1 MKMPSN
7 KAQSAEEI
15 LIVDD
20 KPANLRL
27 LSQMLADRG
36 YVVRAVKSGTR
47 ALESVRATPPN
58 LILLDIKMPGMD
70 GYEVCRQLKERRESR
85 GIPVIFISA
94 LNEIQ
99 NKVQGFNVGGVDYIT
114 KPFQYEEVIARVET
128 HLALR
133 RFQKRLQK
141 ANKRYEKELKLA
153 GSLQANLIPK
163 QAPAIPGFQLS
174 FVLRSA
180 RETSGDFYDFFPLN
194 SGHFGILVADV
205 VDKGAAAALLMAF
218 GRTLLRTLAE
228 ELPEHPE
235 RVLNNVN
242 QRMLSSIDASHFITV
257 FYGILGLEK
266 NELVYSNAGHN
277 PAIHL
282 KAVNGEMA
290 LLKNTGMPLGLF
302 DDQDWQQRNIQ
313 LGPGDLVIMYTDG
326 VTDAQNPLNEL
337 YGMER
342 FSKTIQANRKCP
354 PAELEKL
361 VLEDIDRFLDGAPQP
376 DDMAMVI
383 LRRDV

>member
-1 MKMPSN
+1 MPN
-7 KAQSAEEI
+7 AKAQLAEEI

-70 GYEVCRQLKERRESR
+70 GYEVCRQLKELRESR

-133 RFQKRLQK
+133 RFQKRLQI

-205 VDKGAAAALLMAF
+205 VDKGAGAALLMAF
-218 GRTLLRTLAE
+218 GQTLLRTLAE
-228 ELPEHPE
+228 KLPEHPE

-242 QRMLSSIDASHFITV
+242 QRMLSYIDGSHFITV
-257 FYGILGLEK
+257 FYGILEPEK

-282 KAVNGEMA
+282 KAGNGEIA
-290 LLKNTGMPLGLF
+290 LLKNTGMPLGLY
-302 DDQDWQQRNIQ
+302 DDQDWQQRKIQ
-313 LGPGDLVIMYTDG
+313 LDPGDLVVMYTDG
-326 VTDAQNPLNEL
+326 ITDAQNPLNEL
-337 YGMER
+337 YGMDR
-342 FSKTIQANRKCP
+342 FIKNLQAKRKHP

-361 VLEDIDRFLDGAPQP
+361 VLEDIDRFLDSAPQP
-376 DDMAMVI
+376 DDMALVI
-383 LRRDV
+383 LKKDV

>member
-1 MKMPSN
+1 MPSS
-7 KAQSAEEI
+7 KIQPAEEI

-36 YVVRAVKSGTR
+36 YIVRAVKSGTR
-47 ALESVRATPPN
+47 ALESIRATPPN

-70 GYEVCRQLKERRESR
+70 GYEVCRQLKELPETRS
-85 GIPVIFISA
+85 IPVIFISA

-205 VDKGAAAALLMAF
+205 VDKGAAAALLMAY

-228 ELPEHPE
+228 EFPEHPD
-235 RVLNNVN
+235 RVLKNVN
-242 QRMLSSIDASHFITV
+242 QRMLSYSDASHFLTV
-257 FYGILGLEK
+257 FYGILGPEK

-282 KAVNGEMA
+282 KATNGKMKM
-290 LLKNTGMPLGLF
+290 LKNTGMPLGLF
-302 DDQDWQQRNIQ
+302 DDQDWQQRKIQ
-313 LGPGDLVIMYTDG
+313 LDPGDMVIMYTDG

-342 FSKTIQANRKCP
+342 FNKTIQANRKCP

-361 VLEDIDRFLDGAPQP
+361 VLADIDRFLDGSPQP

-383 LRRDV
+383 LSKDE

>member
-1 MKMPSN
+1 MHSIKD
-7 KAQSAEEI
+7 QIAEEI

-36 YVVRAVKSGTR
+36 YVVRAVKSGAR
-47 ALESVRATPPN
+47 ALESIRATPPN
-58 LILLDIKMPGMD
+58 LILLDIKMPGMN
-70 GYEVCRQLKERRESR
+70 GYEVCRQLKERPESHD
-85 GIPVIFISA
+85 IPVIFISA

-99 NKVQGFNVGGVDYIT
+99 NKVQGFDVGGVDYIT

-128 HLALR
+128 HLALQ
-133 RFQKRLQK
+133 RFQKHLQR
-141 ANKRYEKELKLA
+141 ANRRYEKELKLA

-174 FVLRSA
+174 FMLRSA
-180 RETSGDFYDFFPLN
+180 RETSGDFYDIFPLN
-194 SGHFGILVADV
+194 SSHIGIIVADV

-218 GRTLLRTLAE
+218 SRTLLRTLAE
-228 ELPEHPE
+228 ELPENPD

-242 QRMLSSIDASHFITV
+242 QRMVSYTDGSHFVTV
-257 FYGILGLEK
+257 FYGILDPEK

-282 KAVNGEMA
+282 KSANGEMKM
-290 LLKNTGMPLGLF
+290 LKNTGMPLGLF
-302 DDQDWQQRNIQ
+302 DDQNWQQQKIQ
-313 LGPGDLVIMYTDG
+313 LDPGDLVVMYTDG
-326 VTDAQNPLNEL
+326 VTDAQNPLYEL

-342 FSKTIQANRKCP
+342 FTNTIQANRKRP
-354 PAELEKL
+354 PAALEKL
-361 VLEDIDRFLDGAPQP
+361 VVEDIDLFLDGAPQP

-383 LRRDV
+383 LKKDE

>member
-1 MKMPSN
+1 MHSIKD
-7 KAQSAEEI
+7 QIAEEI

-36 YVVRAVKSGTR
+36 YVVRAVKSGAR
-47 ALESVRATPPN
+47 ALESIRATHPN
-58 LILLDIKMPGMD
+58 LILLDIKMPGMN
-70 GYEVCRQLKERRESR
+70 GYEVCRQLKELPESR
-85 GIPVIFISA
+85 DIPVIFISA

-99 NKVQGFNVGGVDYIT
+99 NKVQGFDVGGVDYIT

-128 HLALR
+128 HLALQ
-133 RFQKRLQK
+133 RFQKHLQR
-141 ANKRYEKELKLA
+141 ANRRYEKELKLA

-174 FVLRSA
+174 FMLRSA
-180 RETSGDFYDFFPLN
+180 RETSGDFYDIFPLN
-194 SGHFGILVADV
+194 SSHIGILVADV

-218 GRTLLRTLAE
+218 SRTLLRTLAE
-228 ELPEHPE
+228 ELPENPD

-242 QRMLSSIDASHFITV
+242 QRMVSYTDGSHFVTV
-257 FYGILGLEK
+257 FYGILDPEK

-282 KAVNGEMA
+282 KAANGEMKM
-290 LLKNTGMPLGLF
+290 LKNTGMPLGLF
-302 DDQDWQQRNIQ
+302 DDQDWQQRKIQ
-313 LGPGDLVIMYTDG
+313 LDPGDLVVMYTDG
-326 VTDAQNPLNEL
+326 VTDAQNPLYEL

-342 FSKTIQANRKCP
+342 FTSTIQANRKRP
-354 PAELEKL
+354 PAALEKL
-361 VLEDIDRFLDGAPQP
+361 VVEDIDVFLDGAPQP

-383 LRRDV
+383 LKKDE

>member
-1 MKMPSN
+1 
-7 KAQSAEEI
+7 
-15 LIVDD
+15 
-20 KPANLRL
+20 
-27 LSQMLADRG
+27 MLADRG
-36 YVVRAVKSGTR
+36 YVVRAVKSGPR

-85 GIPVIFISA
+85 GTPVIFISA

-163 QAPAIPGFQLS
+163 QAPAIPGFQMS

-218 GRTLLRTLAE
+218 GQTLLRTLAE
-228 ELPEHPE
+228 KLPEHPD

-242 QRMLSSIDASHFITV
+242 QRMLSYTDASHFITV
-257 FYGILGLEK
+257 FYGILEPEK

-282 KAVNGEMA
+282 KAGNGEMT
-290 LLKNTGMPLGLF
+290 LLKNTGMPLGLY
-302 DDQDWQQRNIQ
+302 DDQDWQQRKIQ
-313 LGPGDLVIMYTDG
+313 LDPGDLVVMYTDG
-326 VTDAQNPLNEL
+326 VTDAQNPLNQL

-383 LRRDV
+383 LRKDE

>member
-1 MKMPSN
+1 MPDN
-7 KAQSAEEI
+7 KAQPAEEI

-36 YVVRAVKSGTR
+36 YIVRAVKSGTR
-47 ALESVRATPPN
+47 ALESIRATPPN

-70 GYEVCRQLKERRESR
+70 GYEVCRQLKELPETRS
-85 GIPVIFISA
+85 IPVIFISA

-163 QAPAIPGFQLS
+163 QAPAIQGFQLS

-205 VDKGAAAALLMAF
+205 VDKGAAAALLMAY

-228 ELPEHPE
+228 EFPEHPD
-235 RVLNNVN
+235 RVLKNVN
-242 QRMLSSIDASHFITV
+242 QRMLSYSDASHFLTV
-257 FYGILGLEK
+257 FYGILEPEK

-282 KAVNGEMA
+282 KAANGEMT

-302 DDQDWQQRNIQ
+302 DDQDWQQRKIQ
-313 LGPGDLVIMYTDG
+313 LDPGDMVIMYTDG

-342 FSKTIQANRKCP
+342 FSKTIQANRRRP

-383 LRRDV
+383 LRTDE

>member
-1 MKMPSN
+1 MNST
-7 KAQSAEEI
+7 KAQFAEEI

-36 YVVRAVKSGTR
+36 YVVRAVKSGVR
-47 ALESVRATPPN
+47 ALESIRATPPN

-70 GYEVCRQLKERRESR
+70 GYEVCRRLKELPELRS
-85 GIPVIFISA
+85 IPVIFISA

-99 NKVQGFNVGGVDYIT
+99 NKVQGFDVGGVDYIT

-128 HLALR
+128 HLALQ

-141 ANKRYEKELKLA
+141 ANRRYEKELKLA

-163 QAPAIPGFQLS
+163 QAPTVPGFQLS
-174 FVLRSA
+174 FMLRSA
-180 RETSGDFYDFFPLN
+180 RETSGDFYDIFPLN
-194 SGHFGILVADV
+194 SRHIGILVADV

-218 GRTLLRTLAE
+218 SRTLLRTLAE
-228 ELPEHPE
+228 ELPENPD

-242 QRMLSSIDASHFITV
+242 QRMVSYTDGSHFVTV
-257 FYGILGLEK
+257 FYGILDPEK

-282 KAVNGEMA
+282 KAANGEMKM
-290 LLKNTGMPLGLF
+290 LKNTGMPLGLF
-302 DDQDWQQRNIQ
+302 DDQDWQQRKIQ
-313 LGPGDLVIMYTDG
+313 LDPGDLVVMYTDG
-326 VTDAQNPLNEL
+326 VTDAQNPLYEL

-342 FSKTIQANRKCP
+342 FTNTVRANRKSP

-383 LRRDV
+383 LRKDE

>member
-1 MKMPSN
+1 MPSS

-36 YVVRAVKSGTR
+36 YIVRAVKSGTR

-70 GYEVCRQLKERRESR
+70 GYEVCRQLKELRESR

-163 QAPAIPGFQLS
+163 QAPTIPGYQLS

-205 VDKGAAAALLMAF
+205 VDKGAGAALLMAF

-257 FYGILGLEK
+257 FYAILEPEK

-282 KAVNGEMA
+282 KAANGEMA
-290 LLKNTGMPLGLF
+290 LLKNTGIPLGLF
-302 DDQDWQQRNIQ
+302 DDQDWQQRKIQ
-313 LGPGDLVIMYTDG
+313 LDPGDLIVMYTDG
-326 VTDAQNPLNEL
+326 VTDAQNSLNEL

-342 FSKTIQANRKCP
+342 FRKTIQANRKRP

-376 DDMAMVI
+376 DDMALVI
-383 LRRDV
+383 LRKDS

>member
-1 MKMPSN
+1 MPSN

-36 YVVRAVKSGTR
+36 FIVRAVKSGPR

-70 GYEVCRQLKERRESR
+70 GYEVCRQLKELRGSR

-163 QAPAIPGFQLS
+163 QAPAIPGYQLS

-205 VDKGAAAALLMAF
+205 VDKGAGAALLMAF
-218 GRTLLRTLAE
+218 GQTLLRTLAE
-228 ELPEHPE
+228 KLPDHPD
-235 RVLNNVN
+235 RVLKNVN
-242 QRMLSSIDASHFITV
+242 QRMLSYIDASHFITV
-257 FYGILGLEK
+257 FYAILEPEK

-282 KAVNGEMA
+282 KAANGEIQ
-290 LLKNTGMPLGLF
+290 LLKNTGIPLGLY
-302 DDQDWQQRNIQ
+302 DDQVWQKRKIQ
-313 LGPGDLVIMYTDG
+313 LDPGDLVVIYTDG
-326 VTDAQNPLNEL
+326 ITDAQNSLNEL
-337 YGMER
+337 YGMDR
-342 FSKTIQANRKCP
+342 FSKNIQANRNRP

-361 VLEDIDRFLDGAPQP
+361 ILEDIDRFLDGAPQP
-376 DDMAMVI
+376 DDMALVI
-383 LRRDV
+383 LRKDE

>member
-1 MKMPSN
+1 MPSS

-36 YVVRAVKSGTR
+36 YIVRAVKSGPR

-133 RFQKRLQK
+133 RYQKRLQK

-180 RETSGDFYDFFPLN
+180 RETSGDFYDFFPFWSFRDPC
-194 SGHFGILVADV
+194 SG
-205 VDKGAAAALLMAF
+205 
-218 GRTLLRTLAE
+218 
-228 ELPEHPE
+228 
-235 RVLNNVN
+235 
-242 QRMLSSIDASHFITV
+242 
-257 FYGILGLEK
+257 
-266 NELVYSNAGHN
+266 
-277 PAIHL
+277 
-282 KAVNGEMA
+282 
-290 LLKNTGMPLGLF
+290 
-302 DDQDWQQRNIQ
+302 
-313 LGPGDLVIMYTDG
+313 
-326 VTDAQNPLNEL
+326 
-337 YGMER
+337 
-342 FSKTIQANRKCP
+342 C
-354 PAELEKL
+354 
-361 VLEDIDRFLDGAPQP
+361 
-376 DDMAMVI
+376 
-383 LRRDV
+383 RR

>member
-1 MKMPSN
+1 MPST
-7 KAQSAEEI
+7 KDQFAEEI

-36 YVVRAVKSGTR
+36 YVVRAVKSGIR
-47 ALESVRATPPN
+47 ALESIRATPPN
-58 LILLDIKMPGMD
+58 LILLDVKMPDMD
-70 GYEVCRQLKERRESR
+70 GYEVCRQLKELPESR
-85 GIPVIFISA
+85 SIPVIFISA

-99 NKVQGFNVGGVDYIT
+99 NKVQGFDVGGVDYIT

-128 HLALR
+128 HLALQ

-141 ANKRYEKELKLA
+141 ANRRYEKELKLA

-163 QAPAIPGFQLS
+163 QAPAIQGFQLS

-194 SGHFGILVADV
+194 SDHFGILVADV
-205 VDKGAAAALLMAF
+205 VDKGAAAALLMAY

-228 ELPEHPE
+228 EFPGHPD

-242 QRMLSSIDASHFITV
+242 QRMLSYSDASHFLTV
-257 FYGILGLEK
+257 FYGILEPKK

-282 KAVNGEMA
+282 KATNGEMMM
-290 LLKNTGMPLGLF
+290 LKNTGMPLGLF
-302 DDQDWQQRNIQ
+302 DDQDWQQRKIQ
-313 LGPGDLVIMYTDG
+313 LDPGDLVVMYTDG
-326 VTDAQNPLNEL
+326 ITDAQNPLNEL

-342 FSKTIQANRKCP
+342 FSKTIQTNRKRP

-383 LRRDV
+383 LRKDE

>member
-1 MKMPSN
+1 MPSN

-20 KPANLRL
+20 NPANLRL

-36 YVVRAVKSGTR
+36 YIVRAVKSGPR

-70 GYEVCRQLKERRESR
+70 GYEVCRQLKELPETRS
-85 GIPVIFISA
+85 IPVIFISA

-218 GRTLLRTLAE
+218 GKTLLRTLAE
-228 ELPEHPE
+228 KLPKHPD

-242 QRMLSSIDASHFITV
+242 QRMLSYTDSSHFITV
-257 FYGILGLEK
+257 FYGILEPEK

-282 KAVNGEMA
+282 KAGNGEMT
-290 LLKNTGMPLGLF
+290 LLKNTGMPLGLY
-302 DDQDWQQRNIQ
+302 DDQNWQQRNIQ
-313 LGPGDLVIMYTDG
+313 LDPGDMVIMYTDG

-354 PAELEKL
+354 PAELENL

>member
-1 MKMPSN
+1 MPST
-7 KAQSAEEI
+7 KAQFAEEI

-20 KPANLRL
+20 KPVNLRL

-36 YVVRAVKSGTR
+36 YVVRAVKSGGR
-47 ALESVRATPPN
+47 ALESIRATPPN
-58 LILLDIKMPGMD
+58 LILLDIKMPGMN
-70 GYEVCRQLKERRESR
+70 GYEVCRQLKESPETR

-128 HLALR
+128 HLALQ
-133 RFQKRLQK
+133 RFQKHLQK
-141 ANKRYEKELKLA
+141 ANRRYEKELKLA

-163 QAPAIPGFQLS
+163 QTPAIPGFQLS

-180 RETSGDFYDFFPLN
+180 RETSGDFYDIFPLN

-205 VDKGAAAALLMAF
+205 VDKGAAAALLMAY

-228 ELPEHPE
+228 EFPAHPD
-235 RVLNNVN
+235 RVLSKVN
-242 QRMLSSIDASHFITV
+242 QRMLSYSEASHFLTV
-257 FYGILGLEK
+257 FYGILEPK
-266 NELVYSNAGHN
+266 ENELVYSNAGHN

-282 KAVNGEMA
+282 KAVNGEMMM
-290 LLKNTGMPLGLF
+290 LKNTGMPLGLF
-302 DDQDWQQRNIQ
+302 DDQDWQQRKIQ
-313 LGPGDLVIMYTDG
+313 MDPGDLLVMYTDG

-337 YGMER
+337 YGMDR
-342 FSKTIQANRKCP
+342 FSNTIQAHRKRP
-354 PAELEKL
+354 PSELVKFI
-361 VLEDIDRFLDGAPQP
+361 LEDIDRFLDGSPQP
-376 DDMAMVI
+376 DDLAMVI
-383 LRRDV
+383 LRKDD

>member
-1 MKMPSN
+1 MPSN
-7 KAQSAEEI
+7 KAQPVEEI

-36 YVVRAVKSGTR
+36 YIVRAVKSGTR
-47 ALESVRATPPN
+47 ALESIRATPPN

-70 GYEVCRQLKERRESR
+70 GYEVCRQLKELPEARS
-85 GIPVIFISA
+85 IPVIFISA

-228 ELPEHPE
+228 ETPENPD
-235 RVLNNVN
+235 RVLSNVN
-242 QRMLSSIDASHFITV
+242 QRMLSYTDSSHFLTV
-257 FYGILGLEK
+257 FYGILEPEK
-266 NELVYSNAGHN
+266 NEFVYSNAGHN

-282 KAVNGEMA
+282 KAADGKMKM
-290 LLKNTGMPLGLF
+290 LKNTGMPLGLF
-302 DDQDWQQRNIQ
+302 DDQDWQQRKIQ
-313 LGPGDLVIMYTDG
+313 LDPGDLVVMYTDG
-326 VTDAQNPLNEL
+326 VTDAQSPLNEL

-342 FSKTIQANRKCP
+342 FSKTLQENRKRP
-354 PAELEKL
+354 LAELEKL
-361 VLEDIDRFLDGAPQP
+361 VIEDIDRFLDGAPQP

-383 LRRDV
+383 LRKDV

>member
-1 MKMPSN
+1 MPSN

-36 YVVRAVKSGTR
+36 YIVRAVKSGPR

-70 GYEVCRQLKERRESR
+70 GYEVCRQLKELPETRS
-85 GIPVIFISA
+85 IPVIFISA

-205 VDKGAAAALLMAF
+205 VDKGAAAALLMAL
-218 GRTLLRTLAE
+218 GKTLLRTLAE
-228 ELPEHPE
+228 KLPKHPD

-242 QRMLSSIDASHFITV
+242 QRMLSYTDSSHFITV
-257 FYGILGLEK
+257 FYGILEPEK

-282 KAVNGEMA
+282 KAGNGEMT
-290 LLKNTGMPLGLF
+290 LLKNTGMPLGLY
-302 DDQDWQQRNIQ
+302 DDQNWQQRNIQ
-313 LGPGDLVIMYTDG
+313 LDPGDMVIMYTDG

-354 PAELEKL
+354 PAELENL

>member
-1 MKMPSN
+1 MPSN

-36 YVVRAVKSGTR
+36 YVVRAVKSGPR
-47 ALESVRATPPN
+47 ALESIRATPPN

-70 GYEVCRQLKERRESR
+70 GYEVCRQLKEMRESR

-133 RFQKRLQK
+133 RFQKRLGK

-163 QAPAIPGFQLS
+163 QAPAMPGFQLS

-205 VDKGAAAALLMAF
+205 VDKGAAAALLMAY

-228 ELPEHPE
+228 EFPEYPE
-235 RVLNNVN
+235 RVLKNVN
-242 QRMLSSIDASHFITV
+242 QRMLSYSDASHF
-257 FYGILGLEK
+257 
-266 NELVYSNAGHN
+266 
-277 PAIHL
+277 
-282 KAVNGEMA
+282 
-290 LLKNTGMPLGLF
+290 F
-302 DDQDWQQRNIQ
+302 D
-313 LGPGDLVIMYTDG
+313 G
-326 VTDAQNPLNEL
+326 
-337 YGMER
+337 
-342 FSKTIQANRKCP
+342 
-354 PAELEKL
+354 
-361 VLEDIDRFLDGAPQP
+361 FLWDS
-376 DDMAMVI
+376 
-383 LRRDV
+383 

>member
-1 MKMPSN
+1 MNST
-7 KAQSAEEI
+7 KAQFAEEI

-36 YVVRAVKSGTR
+36 YVVRAVKSGVR
-47 ALESVRATPPN
+47 ALESIRATPPN

-70 GYEVCRQLKERRESR
+70 GYEVCRRLKELPELRS
-85 GIPVIFISA
+85 IPVIFISA

-99 NKVQGFNVGGVDYIT
+99 NKVQGFDVGGVDYIT

-128 HLALR
+128 HLALQ

-141 ANKRYEKELKLA
+141 ANRRYEKELKLA

-163 QAPAIPGFQLS
+163 QAPTVPGFQLS
-174 FVLRSA
+174 FMLRSA
-180 RETSGDFYDFFPLN
+180 RETSGDFYDIFPLN
-194 SGHFGILVADV
+194 SRHIGILVADV

-218 GRTLLRTLAE
+218 SRTLLRTLAE
-228 ELPEHPE
+228 ELPEHPD

-242 QRMLSSIDASHFITV
+242 QRMVSYTDGSHFVTV
-257 FYGILGLEK
+257 FYGILDPEK

-282 KAVNGEMA
+282 KAANGEMKM
-290 LLKNTGMPLGLF
+290 LKNTGMPLGLF
-302 DDQDWQQRNIQ
+302 DDQNWQQQKIQ
-313 LGPGDLVIMYTDG
+313 LDPGDLVVMYTDG
-326 VTDAQNPLNEL
+326 ITDAQNPLYEL

-342 FSKTIQANRKCP
+342 FTNTIQANRKRP
-354 PAELEKL
+354 PAALEKL
-361 VLEDIDRFLDGAPQP
+361 VVEDIDVFLDGAPQP

-383 LRRDV
+383 LKKDE